1 MRWSAA
7 GLDHPRWWIYFT
19 RCLVH
24 TRAQQSFGKTISP
37 TFSITSFKRSVI
49 YCDGLLVVC
58 HLVCIRLY
66 LFFLLTDLVCLCY
79 GFLCFYVSVFFEY
92 FLLVVI
98 TTSVDCL
105 ERVISRMTNCMLSRT
120 LNHAYSPHTHCIPC
134 LLTHTHCIPCLLTHT
149 HCIPCLLTSHSL
161 YTLPGWGEGGAA
173 TSVGWQIT
181 LCDPIDKWRPV
192 VLMWISRRTIRS
204 FFLPFFT
211 MLTYLTLIVYH
222 AYSHSLYTML
232 THTHCVRL
240 SSSFL
245 LQMCGVVCF
254 C

>member
-1 MRWSAA
+1 MAQAWNRWTDGRSVMHKRSLKGGSLTIICWYCYGSVLCFRLLMRWSAA

-49 YCDGLLVVC
+49 CCDGLLVVC

-120 LNHAYSPHTHCIPC
+120 LNHPYLLTLIVYHAYSPHTHCIPC
-134 LLTHTHCIPCLLTHT
+134 PVGVKAGRSPL
-149 HCIPCLLTSHSL
+149 S
-161 YTLPGWGEGGAA
+161 GG
-173 TSVGWQIT
+173 
-181 LCDPIDKWRPV
+181 R
-192 VLMWISRRTIRS
+192 
-204 FFLPFFT
+204 
-211 MLTYLTLIVYH
+211 
-222 AYSHSLYTML
+222 
-232 THTHCVRL
+232 
-240 SSSFL
+240 
-245 LQMCGVVCF
+245 
-254 C
+254 